1 MDVETFIAKIKDLSS
16 RYKEWW
22 YPSYKVFRA
31 KYSKEHPNHD
41 YHHYLKA
48 FNEYESNLRNQS
60 DLIGEIYDFLDHNY
74 EVYLNASSE
83 QQEEIRKTVTN
94 AYYIDDKGSVSHFLE
109 DLSLRYANER
119 ARPKLKETGDIVWLT
134 RGLIAISL
142 ENSGID
148 SRDSIMALHE
158 LRKVANEKITD
169 PKQEFARIARISSN
183 EKPRGGSTP
192 MSELMAG

>member
-1 MDVETFIAKIKDLSS
+1 M
-16 RYKEWW
+16 
-22 YPSYKVFRA
+22 
-31 KYSKEHPNHD
+31 
-41 YHHYLKA
+41 
-48 FNEYESNLRNQS
+48 
-60 DLIGEIYDFLDHNY
+60 
-74 EVYLNASSE
+74 NASSE

-94 AYYIDDKGSVSHFLE
+94 AYYIDDQASVSHFLE